1 MIKIELSKAVEKFI
15 DEYPPKIQAKIARS
29 IDLLETFG
37 LRLTEPHLKKIKDA
51 NLWEL
56 RIIFASNIYR
66 IFLCSQKNKLILL
79 HGFCKK
85 SQKTPPK
92 EINIAIKRMKELK

>member
-1 MIKIELSKAVEKFI
+1 MIKIELSRHVEKFI
-15 DEYPPKIQAKIARS
+15 DEQPPKVQAKIARA

-37 LRLTEPHLKKIKDA
+37 LRLTEPHLKKMA
-51 NLWEL
+51 SVNLWEL

-66 IFLCSQKNKLILL
+66 IFLCSGKNKLILL

-85 SQKTPPK
+85 SQKTPSK
-92 EINIAIKRMKELK
+92 EINLALKRMKEIK